1 MSRVD
6 SVTGLSRGY
15 LLVSTHAMLQSALFT
30 LDLSGPEWRQAASF
44 VQAAPGILNPAL
56 IRARAA
62 QLATVVDG
70 TGTTAAAEAGLLD
83 EAESNPELYPMMA
96 KLGLD
101 PLASQAVLSA
111 LRHLA
116 QCTPWGSVSQFLV
129 ERGQGPGSQREG
141 CVPAK
146 AREGVLAEL
155 RALPLYQVRAGQ
167 GNPKG
172 ILTILTVHST
182 RSPSVPTTTYKSSGK
197 RHWVALH
204 ASFTASLPTLERA
217 GRRIDQGV
225 M

>member
-6 SVTGLSRGY
+6 SITGLSRGY
-15 LLVSTHAMLQSALFT
+15 LLVSAHAMLQSALFT
-30 LDLSGPEWRQAASF
+30 LDLSGPELRKAAGF

-56 IRARAA
+56 IRASAT
-62 QLATVVDG
+62 QLATAMDG
-70 TGTTAAAEAGLLD
+70 TGTTATGEAGLLD
-83 EAESNPELYPMMA
+83 EAESNPELYPLMA

-129 ERGQGPGSQREG
+129 ERRQGPGSQREG
-141 CVPAK
+141 CVP

-167 GNPKG
+167 GNPEG
-172 ILTILTVHST
+172 ILTTVTVHSN
-182 RSPSVPTTTYKSSGK
+182 RPPLEPTTTYKSSQP
-197 RHWVALH
+197 RQWVALH
-204 ASFTASLPTLERA
+204 ALRLFYQLQNVPGALKT
-217 GRRIDQGV
+217 
-225 M
+225 